1 MWAISKLNIR
11 VKLGLKFKY
20 TRFKSISTLVFTL
33 FLHLLSVI
41 FLLWNAEILINLCH
55 WFFKHFYFKDYK
67 QFPFIWRIDF
77 FNCKTCVLLDSLKS
91 KQHPIMKGI
100 LLFVVIIFEGFNF
113 CGNKIDLVE
122 LKFQK
127 VKKYFCLSFIFITY
141 SCLPFHPCEKL
152 SSTLNF
158 FSTLFQSLSK
168 LNQESLVEKLQDRVT
183 VLFIQ

>member
-1 MWAISKLNIR
+1 
-11 VKLGLKFKY
+11 
-20 TRFKSISTLVFTL
+20 
-33 FLHLLSVI
+33 
-41 FLLWNAEILINLCH
+41 
-55 WFFKHFYFKDYK
+55 
-67 QFPFIWRIDF
+67 
-77 FNCKTCVLLDSLKS
+77 
-91 KQHPIMKGI
+91 MKGI